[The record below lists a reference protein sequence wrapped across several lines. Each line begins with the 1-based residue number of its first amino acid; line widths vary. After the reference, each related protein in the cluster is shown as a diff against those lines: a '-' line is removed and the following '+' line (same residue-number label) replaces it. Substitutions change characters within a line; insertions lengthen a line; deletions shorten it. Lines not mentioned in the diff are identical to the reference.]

1 MINQNQIIEAVCK
14 YLKSQDY
21 PETIPKYTHQRG
33 IDIEATSSNGSK
45 FYIEAEGETSSKP
58 NSPRYGKPFDSSQA
72 LEHVSRVVYK
82 ALKIKESVESTAK
95 VGIALPLETK
105 HQELINAIKY
115 TLKDLEIVVF
125 WVDDELKVTIEGL
138 FT

>member
-21 PETIPKYTHQRG
+21 PETIPKYTHQSG

-45 FYIEAEGETSSKP
+45 FYIEAEGETSSKSTS
-58 NSPRYGKPFDSSQA
+58 NRYGKPFDSRQA
-72 LEHVSRVVYK
+72 LAHVSRVVYK
-82 ALKIKESVESTAK
+82 ALKIKECKEATAK

-105 HQELINAIKY
+105 HQELINGIKQI
-115 TLKDLEIVVF
+115 LKDLGIVVF
-125 WVDDELKVTIEGL
+125 WVDNKLKVTIE
-138 FT
+138 